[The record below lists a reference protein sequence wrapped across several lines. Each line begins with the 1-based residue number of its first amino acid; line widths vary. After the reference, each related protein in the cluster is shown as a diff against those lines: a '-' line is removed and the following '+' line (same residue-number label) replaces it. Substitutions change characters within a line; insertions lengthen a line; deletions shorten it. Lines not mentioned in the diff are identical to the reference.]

1 MTEIPE
7 HLLKR
12 SRERREALGLA
23 TPESA
28 AAPVPATSAAAEP
41 AGAVEP
47 VAAPAPTAAPAPAAP
62 AARVPAPAPPPPKPD
77 PPYVAA
83 ARRRKRIP
91 IWAMP
96 VLVALPIWGFMYAT
110 TLEPPTEADDPLTVG
125 REIYSSQCAVCHG
138 ASGGGGVGFALT
150 GGDVLATFPEWRDH
164 ANWIR
169 EGAASANPDG
179 TYGNPDREGGPRNVE
194 ELSGVMPAF
203 PDLSDEELLAVTRY
217 EREGL
222 SGADPAEEQEL
233 TDATEGVI
241 DPAEALAGE

>member
-23 TPESA
+23 GPEP

-41 AGAVEP
+41 AGAVE
-47 VAAPAPTAAPAPAAP
+47 AAPAPAAP
-62 AARVPAPAPPPPKPD
+62 AARAPAPAPAPPPPPKPD

-83 ARRRKRIP
+83 AKRRKKIP

-96 VLVALPIWGFMYAT
+96 VLVALPIWGFIYAT
-110 TLEPPTEADDPLTVG
+110 TLEPPTLADDPLTVG
-125 REIYSSQCAVCHG
+125 REIYSGQCAVCHG
-138 ASGGGGVGFALT
+138 ASGGGGVGFALAD
-150 GGDVLATFPEWRDH
+150 GDVLETFPEWRDH
-164 ANWIR
+164 AVWVR

-179 TYGNPDREGGPRNVE
+179 TYGNPDREGGPRTVD

-203 PDLSDEELLAVTRY
+203 PDLTDDELLAVVRY

-222 SGADPAEEQEL
+222 SGADPEEEQEL
-233 TDATEGVI
+233 VDATEGVT

>member
-23 TPESA
+23 GPEP

-41 AGAVEP
+41 AGAVE
-47 VAAPAPTAAPAPAAP
+47 APAAP
-62 AARVPAPAPPPPKPD
+62 AAAPAARAPAPAPAPPPPPKPD

-91 IWAMP
+91 MWAMP
-96 VLVALPIWGFMYAT
+96 VLAALPVWGFIYAT
-110 TLEPPTEADDPLTVG
+110 TLEPPTAADDPLAVG
-125 REIYSSQCAVCHG
+125 REIYTSQCAVCHG
-138 ASGGGGVGFALT
+138 TSGGGGVGFALT

-164 ANWIR
+164 AVWVR

-179 TYGNPDREGGPRNVE
+179 TYGNPDREGGPRTIE

-203 PDLSDEELLAVTRY
+203 PDLTDEELLAVVRY

-233 TDATEGVI
+233 VDATEGVT
-241 DPAEALAGE
+241 DPAAALAGE